1 MGTEDQGSPF
11 LVAQPYSATLRG
23 TQTGARLRKV
33 VGVEGTGGGFSQ
45 IGNDDE
51 SGLADSE
58 DKEFL
63 LLECKYLKDNK
74 YEKCFS
80 T

>member
-1 MGTEDQGSPF
+1 M
-11 LVAQPYSATLRG
+11 
-23 TQTGARLRKV
+23 TGARLRKA

-51 SGLADSE
+51 SGMADSE

-63 LLECKYLKDNK
+63 MLEKKTGGNLTPRAELDNVSRVSSGSMR
-74 YEKCFS
+74 YS
-80 T
+80 GLRSSVPS